1 MTRRLRPVG
10 LDFIEDAPIRLTFT
24 ARTAA
29 GPEAV
34 YRALAEDVEGW
45 PRWFGAVTLARP
57 THGGAGREVRLVG
70 GTRFQETIMAADPER
85 RYAYRVDE
93 TNAPGVRAL
102 LEEWRLHPAEPGPG
116 TGPDSGTGAGAGYGS
131 GPDSGAGSGPGTG
144 SGPGSGPGTLV
155 RWTFAADGPAPF
167 RLALACARPGLG
179 HSFRSAVR
187 ALDSRLSPRHPAGQ

>member
-10 LDFIEDAPIRLTFT
+10 LDFIADAPIRLTFT

-57 THGGAGREVRLVG
+57 TRGGAGREVRLVG

-116 TGPDSGTGAGAGYGS
+116 AGGGSGSGTGTGTGSGAGSSS
-131 GPDSGAGSGPGTG
+131 GTGSGAGSG
-144 SGPGSGPGTLV
+144 SGTLV

-179 HSFRSAVR
+179 HAFRSAVR
-187 ALDSRLSPRHPAGQ
+187 ALDSRLSPRHPAGH

>member
-1 MTRRLRPVG
+1 MARRLRPVG
-10 LDFIEDAPIRLTFT
+10 LDFIEDAPTRLRFT

-45 PRWFGAVTLARP
+45 PRWFGAVTRARP

-70 GTRFQETIMAADPER
+70 GTRFEETVMAADPER

-93 TNAPGVRAL
+93 TNAPGIRAL
-102 LEEWRLHPAEPGPG
+102 LEEWRLTPAH
-116 TGPDSGTGAGAGYGS
+116 
-131 GPDSGAGSGPGTG
+131 
-144 SGPGSGPGTLV
+144 PGSGTLV
-155 RWTFAADGPAPF
+155 RWTFAVDGPAPL
-167 RLALACARPGLG
+167 RLALTAARPLLG

-187 ALDSRLSPRHPAGQ
+187 ALDARLTSHRPAGQ